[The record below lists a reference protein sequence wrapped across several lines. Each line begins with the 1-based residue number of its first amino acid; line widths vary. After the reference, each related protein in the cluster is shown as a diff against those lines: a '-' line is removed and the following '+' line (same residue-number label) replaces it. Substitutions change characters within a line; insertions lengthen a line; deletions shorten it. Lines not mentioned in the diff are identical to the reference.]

1 MPSRFN
7 SRYDRAQS
15 FSLCLGLSKASVRPR
30 RRSADDSG
38 LVSSGG
44 SDRFNDDL
52 ADLHDLDEL
61 KAFIRNQRKFI
72 QQLQMRL
79 RLNTPDIIQSP
90 MIEKLNEQN
99 RVKKPTFNELLNNVV
114 SPIN

>member
-1 MPSRFN
+1 MPPWF
-7 SRYDRAQS
+7 DHEQF
-15 FSLCLGLSKASVRPR
+15 FSLCLGLSKASFRPR

-38 LVSSGG
+38 LVNSSGSG
-44 SDRFNDDL
+44 RCNDDL

-61 KAFIRNQRKFI
+61 KQIVRNQRKFI

-90 MIEKLNEQN
+90 TIDKLNEQN
-99 RVKKPTFNELLNNVV
+99 RVKTSSFEELSSDVV
-114 SPIN
+114 SPN